1 MSQSPFQKFTNKFCN
16 NKTKWSFCKAKN
28 AMWRKKA
35 NSPSQRGFGRRE
47 KNKKANFVI
56 FDKPMSSSDTFVQNY
71 AWRTFIEGKIVFAL
85 DEL

>member
-1 MSQSPFQKFTNKFCN
+1 VKGMTIWAAFA
-16 NKTKWSFCKAKN
+16 SFREKDLG
-28 AMWRKKA
+28 
-35 NSPSQRGFGRRE
+35 SLE